1 MAMHNAKGTFWGV
14 AHPIGTL
21 IADFIP
27 VYPFSFRLLYTINQF
42 VNDVQEQIQLNLFEF
57 SR

>member
-1 MAMHNAKGTFWGV
+1 MHNAKGTFWGV